1 MDDGKFTKV
10 KKFLAFV
17 TGIGVLWASI
27 IFSKNGF
34 NFNTASG
41 YIWVGWVL
49 AFAATTTQLIMNSSF
64 KKINWTILL
73 LGLGSYIYSIY
84 TNMLG
89 FHSLRATESIW
100 DILNVCG
107 SFFMDV
113 FPEVAISWALDESKV
128 GDLIGNLLK
137 SAQTPEMLS
146 KTQEVENRVS
156 SGFKGSNNTQN
167 NNRNNGGGQRQSEYN
182 NTQSGQD
189 LISRLPRQKS
199 PSEIGEEFRPAP
211 KSKSSM
217 EQKEPTYNQFSHQL
231 GYYTDLN
238 KKYEEEE
245 GNKYNV

>member
-17 TGIGVLWASI
+17 TGVGVLWASI

-34 NFNTASG
+34 NFNTASE
-41 YIWVGWVL
+41 YVWVGWML

-64 KKINWTILL
+64 KKINWTILI

-89 FHSLRATESIW
+89 FHSLRATDSIW
-100 DILNVCG
+100 DVLNICG

-137 SAQTPEMLS
+137 SAQTPEMLT
-146 KTQEVENRVS
+146 KTQDVEKRVS
-156 SGFKGSNNTQN
+156 SGFNNNGQSQN
-167 NNRNNGGGQRQSEYN
+167 NNGQATSQDITSRLPKNKGNNNGGRNQGERKQRELYVPSTDAEDDGSERKSEY
-182 NTQSGQD
+182 
-189 LISRLPRQKS
+189 R
-199 PSEIGEEFRPAP
+199 A
-211 KSKSSM
+211 
-217 EQKEPTYNQFSHQL
+217 
-231 GYYTDLN
+231 
-238 KKYEEEE
+238 
-245 GNKYNV
+245 

>member
-34 NFNTASG
+34 NFNTSSD

-137 SAQTPEMLS
+137 SAQTPEMLT
-146 KTQEVENRVS
+146 KTQDVEKRVS
-156 SGFKGSNNTQN
+156 SGFNNSGQSQN
-167 NNRNNGGGQRQSEYN
+167 NNRQTTSQDITSRLPKNKENNNGGRNQGERKQREMYLPYTDAELEYMKLRNPNKDDGSERKSEY
-182 NTQSGQD
+182 
-189 LISRLPRQKS
+189 R
-199 PSEIGEEFRPAP
+199 A
-211 KSKSSM
+211 
-217 EQKEPTYNQFSHQL
+217 
-231 GYYTDLN
+231 
-238 KKYEEEE
+238 
-245 GNKYNV
+245 

>member
-17 TGIGVLWASI
+17 TGVGVLWASI

-34 NFNTASG
+34 NFNTSSD

-137 SAQTPEMLS
+137 SAQTPEMLT
-146 KTQEVENRVS
+146 KTQDVEKRVS
-156 SGFKGSNNTQN
+156 SGFNNSGQSQN
-167 NNRNNGGGQRQSEYN
+167 NNRQTTSQDITSRLPKNKENNNGGRNQGERKQREMYLPYTDAELEYMKLRNPNKDDGSERKSEY
-182 NTQSGQD
+182 
-189 LISRLPRQKS
+189 R
-199 PSEIGEEFRPAP
+199 A
-211 KSKSSM
+211 
-217 EQKEPTYNQFSHQL
+217 
-231 GYYTDLN
+231 
-238 KKYEEEE
+238 
-245 GNKYNV
+245 

>member
-17 TGIGVLWASI
+17 TGVGVLWASI

-34 NFNTASG
+34 NFNTSSD

-137 SAQTPEMLS
+137 SAQTPEMLT
-146 KTQEVENRVS
+146 KTQDVEKRVS
-156 SGFKGSNNTQN
+156 SGFNNSGQSQN
-167 NNRNNGGGQRQSEYN
+167 NNRQTTSQDITSRLPKNKENNNGGRNQGERKQREMYLPYTDAELEYMKPRNPNKDDGSERKSEY
-182 NTQSGQD
+182 
-189 LISRLPRQKS
+189 R
-199 PSEIGEEFRPAP
+199 A
-211 KSKSSM
+211 
-217 EQKEPTYNQFSHQL
+217 
-231 GYYTDLN
+231 
-238 KKYEEEE
+238 
-245 GNKYNV
+245 